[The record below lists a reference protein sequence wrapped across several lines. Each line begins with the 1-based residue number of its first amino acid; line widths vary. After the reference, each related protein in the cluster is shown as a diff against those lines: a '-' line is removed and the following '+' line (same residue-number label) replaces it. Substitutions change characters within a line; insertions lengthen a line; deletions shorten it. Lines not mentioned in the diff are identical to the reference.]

1 MSDLYTRTRWLIGND
16 AVEKLKKS
24 KVVIFGLGGVGS
36 YVAEALAR
44 AGVRKL
50 YISR

>member
-1 MSDLYTRTRWLIGND
+1 MQEQFQRTEMLIGK
-16 AVEKLKKS
+16 EGIQKLQNAKIA
-24 KVVIFGLGGVGS
+24 IFGIGGVGS
-36 YVAEALAR
+36 YVLEGLVR